1 MSRASVD
8 AMLALPPPE
17 LGAALLALPESQWF
31 DRKSIRESG
40 PGLGDTEVAFA
51 NAEGGIVVVGLH
63 GGVVEGITASP
74 TQVNALRQAAIDHT
88 VPPVHARTYTVA
100 CVNQR
105 GEPDELLVVD
115 IAPSTGVHVNKRDDC
130 LLRIGDEDRR
140 LNFHQRQELLYDKGQ
155 AQFDATR
162 QPSVSV
168 DDLDGSLLLRHARA
182 IGHPDPARVLNA
194 RNLLSSDGT
203 VTAAAVL
210 LFGREPQ
217 ALFPEAYVRVLRYNG
232 TERGTGARLQVV
244 HDIDCVGAIPRVI
257 DAAAAAVRRL
267 QPARRAL
274 SPSGRFERQGLIPEP
289 AWLEGVVNA
298 VVHRSYSL
306 GGDHIRVE
314 IFDDRIEVESPG
326 RFPGVVNVDDPRRLA
341 RFARNPRIARVCKDL
356 ELGQELGEGIRRI
369 YDEMR
374 AAGLIDPL
382 YVQTAAS
389 VRLTLSATAGEPG
402 LLERLPT
409 RSREVVELIRNAGG
423 MSTGDIAEALGLTKP
438 STLRRLRAL
447 RDAGLVDWVGN
458 SPKDPRAFWRLHSE

>member
-1 MSRASVD
+1 MTRASVD
-8 AMLALPPPE
+8 AALRLPAAE
-17 LGAALLALPESQWF
+17 LGSAVLALPESQWF
-31 DRKSIRESG
+31 DRKSIRES
-40 PGLGDTEVAFA
+40 PTGLADTLVAFA
-51 NAEGGIVVVGLH
+51 NAEGGVVVIGLH
-63 GGVVEGITASP
+63 SGTVEGVVGHEKG
-74 TQVNALRQAAIDHT
+74 VNALRQAAIDFS
-88 VPPVHARTYTVA
+88 VPPVHAEISMVD
-100 CVNQR
+100 CVNSR
-105 GEPDELLVVD
+105 GEADQLLVID
-115 IAPSTGVHVNKRDDC
+115 IAPSSGVHVNRRDEC

-155 AQFDATR
+155 AQFDGTR
-162 QPSVSV
+162 VTAVTS
-168 DDLDGSLLLRHARA
+168 DELDGALLLRHARA
-182 IGHPDPARVLNA
+182 IGHPDPSRVLNA
-194 RNLLSSDGT
+194 RNLRAADGSL
-203 VTAAAVL
+203 TAAAVL

-217 ALFPEAYVRVLRYNG
+217 ALFPEAYVRVLRYLG
-232 TERGTGARLQVV
+232 TERGTGARLQLRD
-244 HDIDCVGAIPRVI
+244 DIDCVGPIPRVI
-257 DAAAAAVRRL
+257 DEATEHIRRL

-274 SPSGRFERQGLIPEP
+274 GRSGLFERQGLIPEP

-356 ELGQELGEGIRRI
+356 AFGQELGEGIRRI

-389 VRLTLSATAGEPG
+389 VRLSLSATAGEPG

-423 MSTGDIAEALGLTKP
+423 MSTGDVSDALGLTKP
-438 STLRRLRAL
+438 ATLKRLRAL
-447 RDAGLVDWVGN
+447 QEVGLLDWVGN
-458 SPKDPRAFWRLHSE
+458 SPKDPRAYWRLHSE